1 MMQPFTSASG
11 IAVPLIRHDIDTDQ
25 IAPVHRSLNPDYAA
39 LLFQRAR
46 KLGDGRDDPDFPLNR
61 PQFRSPTILVT
72 GRNFGC
78 GSSRESAVW
87 AMLATGI
94 RCIVAESFADIYR
107 ENCLQN
113 GLLPVELEPAQ
124 AAELQARVV
133 AADGAAPFTVD
144 LVTQRISGPGGG
156 EIAFQITAADRTRLL
171 EGLDDIGL
179 TLKHAQDIADW
190 ERRAR
195 AAQPWLQAAEDS
207 REPNRRPGQ
216 GREAAAEPGPMRRS

>member
-1 MMQPFTSASG
+1 MQPFTTLTG
-11 IAVPLIRHDIDTDQ
+11 IAVPLLRDDIDTDQ
-25 IAPVHRSLNPDYAA
+25 ISPVHRSLNPDYAA

-46 KLGDGRDDPDFPLNR
+46 KLGDGRDDPEFPLNR
-61 PQFRSPTILVT
+61 PQFRGASILVT

-87 AMLATGI
+87 AMLAAGI
-94 RCIVAESFADIYR
+94 RCIVAKSFADLYR

-113 GLLPVELEPAQ
+113 GLLPVELAPADADQ
-124 AAELQARVV
+124 LAARVV

-144 LVTQRISGPGGG
+144 LEAQRIGGPGGPD
-156 EIAFQITAADRTRLL
+156 IAFDVAAADRMRLI

-190 ERRAR
+190 EKRMRE
-195 AAQPWLQAAEDS
+195 AQPWLQSAVDS
-207 REPNRRPGQ
+207 RR
-216 GREAAAEPGPMRRS
+216 